1 MMKIYEPSGD
11 ANDTALYKP
20 ETCIHCGGQM
30 GLFKLKDT
38 WHMRIDGTLHNV
50 PVFSVP
56 CQRCL
61 QCRTTVFDG
70 TSDEIIERCRIKYLN
85 ENGLNTRRHK
95 VRRWI
100 RRRLLCYRDRWNLWL
115 YRTFYKT
122 RKSHAA

>member
-1 MMKIYEPSGD
+1 MKIYEPSGD

-38 WHMRIDGTLHNV
+38 WQMRIDGVLHRV

-70 TSDEIIERCRIKYLN
+70 TSDEIIEWCRMKYLN
-85 ENGLNTRRHK
+85 ENGLNTRWHK

-100 RRRLLCYRDRWNLWL
+100 RRRVLCYRDRWNLWL
-115 YRTFYKT
+115 YRTFYNKEK
-122 RKSHAA
+122 RHAA